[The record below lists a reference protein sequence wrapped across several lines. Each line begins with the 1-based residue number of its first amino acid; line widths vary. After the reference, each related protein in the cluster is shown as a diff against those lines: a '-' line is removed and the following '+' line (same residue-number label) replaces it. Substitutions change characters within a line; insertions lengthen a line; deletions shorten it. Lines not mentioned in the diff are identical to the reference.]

1 MILMKIY
8 KFQADHDS
16 THFLSQLK
24 ASLVY
29 IESSRP
35 ARTIQYE
42 LPQKKKKKKKTN
54 NTRSKNLTVVMLIR
68 LHACPITSICL
79 YIYGYFSA
87 VIAELKLSIC
97 FCWSLLPEEHK
108 LCKTLIMI
116 IIISDFAGSQEKWG
130 LWRNTQFINYRCL
143 YYWPINL
150 LLMKRTSRHL
160 WK

>member
-1 MILMKIY
+1 MII
-8 KFQADHDS
+8 HTS
-16 THFLSQLK
+16 HFSSEPVWSMSRVQGQPELHSKNSLK
-24 ASLVY
+24 
-29 IESSRP
+29 R
-35 ARTIQYE
+35 
-42 LPQKKKKKKKTN
+42 KKN
-54 NTRSKNLTVVMLIR
+54 NTRTKNLTVVMLIR
-68 LHACPITSICL
+68 LHSCPITPIYL
-79 YIYGYFSA
+79 YICGYFSA

-150 LLMKRTSRHL
+150 WLMKRTSSHL